1 MLMKSLNEQEGK
13 QSAHNAHELR
23 DDQNNTGSLNTDVE
37 TKTKLERS
45 KETKIKVTKHGRPN
59 KWTRHSEYGGDRK
72 SWRTNE
78 TNKNCNKVK
87 LSPICKC
94 QVQKPGS

>member
-1 MLMKSLNEQEGK
+1 MKSINEQEGK

-45 KETKIKVTKHGRPN
+45 K
-59 KWTRHSEYGGDRK
+59 
-72 SWRTNE
+72 
-78 TNKNCNKVK
+78 
-87 LSPICKC
+87 
-94 QVQKPGS
+94 

>member
-1 MLMKSLNEQEGK
+1 MKSINEQEGK

-59 KWTRHSEYGGDRK
+59 KWTRHSEYGGTGQARELTRQTKTATK
-72 SWRTNE
+72 SN
-78 TNKNCNKVK
+78 
-87 LSPICKC
+87 
-94 QVQKPGS
+94 